1 MAEKLNI
8 PKRVVDS
15 DWKDDVDADYAI
27 YGNSE
32 KKEREYI
39 SPTEVSKESIDKIE
53 KRNFKIGHFIR
64 TVELAA

>member
-8 PKRVVDS
+8 

-32 KKEREYI
+32 KTEREYI
-39 SPTEVSKESIDKIE
+39 SPTKVSKESIDKIE
-53 KRNFKIGHFIR
+53 KRNKIGHFIR
-64 TVELAA
+64 TGELAA